1 MELIRKPDLVQSENG
16 LVIRQIPHTKR
27 MVYQSGT
34 SDVLLYK
41 RSRHVSPEEQAQN
54 DLNA

>member
-1 MELIRKPDLVQSENG
+1 
-16 LVIRQIPHTKR
+16 

-34 SDVLLYK
+34 SDVLVYK

-54 DLNA
+54 DLNAQVAMEYALKRQRLN